1 MTKKNN
7 KRKLE
12 EVEAEEDLIK
22 EVKRQ
27 PIDCEAVGIGPDG
40 TESALARVTIVNF
53 HGVVVLDK
61 YVKPLDYVTN
71 FRTEISGITRKMLIN
86 ANKFKDVQKEVS
98 DIIKDRII
106 IGHAIHNDLKLLLL
120 DHPSSMIR
128 DTSKYKPFRKHSNGS
143 SMLENQFTTKRIRLD
158 SKEKKE
164 QQNGSSSKFPIPYET
179 NDDSVETDEKLIPIN
194 YNSAKHGKDFVFPS
208 HSDFLDNPGYS
219 RQYINN
225 SNTKTPIKKLV
236 IKPLKVKPS
245 LPSDFEEKTWA
256 KLASA
261 IQAIYSSK
269 SVNDSLEELYK
280 ACENLCLHK
289 LSKSLYQKL
298 HSELE
303 KHILLEGEQIQK
315 DLGLELFRK
324 HIMIASNIRAKT
336 LSGILSLIK
345 QERDGD
351 AVDYALIKS
360 LIRMFIDL
368 NIYYHGFEIPFLE
381 ETRSYFMIEGQRL
394 VSEFSVP
401 QYLSHVSNRLSI
413 ESARAA
419 EYLDKKTMDPLLK
432 AIDEELIMKHK
443 TGTQIVTDTNNESD
457 MVSELLTLKSRM
469 DSIVNGPFQTKYVDQ
484 KLRQGNKSMNDTEM
498 EHMLNEVLVLF
509 RYIQGKD
516 IFEAFYKR
524 DLAKRLLLNKSASFD
539 YEKSMLTKL
548 RKECGPGF
556 TGKLEGMFK
565 DIDLSRDFMR
575 SFQDSKASEEMK
587 RYKIDFSVNILTQG
601 FWPTYAPNP
610 CNLPPY
616 MTQCQEIFKDFYLSK
631 HSGRNLK
638 WQNSLGHCILSAN
651 FPLVCCKLVVSL
663 YQAVTLLLFNSYE
676 DISQRVTYEE
686 IKEITGLD
694 HKDLTL
700 TLQSLACGKTRVLTK
715 FPKGR
720 DVNKTDKFAINEK
733 FDVQYYRVKI
743 NSIQLKET
751 LEENNDT
758 TERVFLD
765 RQYQVDAALVRI
777 MKMRKSLTHN
787 EIVTELLG
795 QLKFKA
801 MVSDIK
807 KRIESLID
815 RDYLERD
822 PDDSS
827 VIRYL
832 A

>member
-1 MTKKNN
+1 MF
-7 KRKLE
+7 
-12 EVEAEEDLIK
+12 
-22 EVKRQ
+22 
-27 PIDCEAVGIGPDG
+27 P
-40 TESALARVTIVNF
+40 
-53 HGVVVLDK
+53 
-61 YVKPLDYVTN
+61 
-71 FRTEISGITRKMLIN
+71 
-86 ANKFKDVQKEVS
+86 
-98 DIIKDRII
+98 
-106 IGHAIHNDLKLLLL
+106 
-120 DHPSSMIR
+120 
-128 DTSKYKPFRKHSNGS
+128 GS

-303 KHILLEGEQIQK
+303 KHILLEGEQIQNNQINEISFLRSVDK
-315 DLGLELFRK
+315 SWKEHCKHMVLIRSIFLYLDRTYVLQTGGILSIWDLGLELFRK

-432 AIDEELIMKHK
+432 AIDEELIMKHELKSLYNLFLRVNALDQIRSHFGSYIKK

-575 SFQDSKASEEMK
+575 SFKDSKASEEMK

-616 MTQCQEIFKDFYLSK
+616 DFYLSK

-638 WQNSLGHCILSAN
+638 WQNSLGHYL
-651 FPLVCCKLVVSL
+651 LVTQLI
-663 YQAVTLLLFNSYE
+663 YE

>member
-1 MTKKNN
+1 MTKKDN

-12 EVEAEEDLIK
+12 EVEVDEDLIK
-22 EVKRQ
+22 EAKRQ

-345 QERDGD
+345 QER
-351 AVDYALIKS
+351 
-360 LIRMFIDL
+360 MFIDL

-394 VSEFSVP
+394 VSELSVP

-432 AIDEELIMKHK
+432 AIDEELIMKHVDTILDKGFINMVDNNDICFHIDELKSLYNLFLRVNALDQIRSHFGSYIKK

-616 MTQCQEIFKDFYLSK
+616 VGF
-631 HSGRNLK
+631 R
-638 WQNSLGHCILSAN
+638 
-651 FPLVCCKLVVSL
+651 
-663 YQAVTLLLFNSYE
+663 LL
-676 DISQRVTYEE
+676 
-686 IKEITGLD
+686 
-694 HKDLTL
+694 
-700 TLQSLACGKTRVLTK
+700 
-715 FPKGR
+715 
-720 DVNKTDKFAINEK
+720 
-733 FDVQYYRVKI
+733 
-743 NSIQLKET
+743 
-751 LEENNDT
+751 
-758 TERVFLD
+758 
-765 RQYQVDAALVRI
+765 
-777 MKMRKSLTHN
+777 
-787 EIVTELLG
+787 
-795 QLKFKA
+795 
-801 MVSDIK
+801 
-807 KRIESLID
+807 
-815 RDYLERD
+815 
-822 PDDSS
+822 
-827 VIRYL
+827 
-832 A
+832 

>member
-1 MTKKNN
+1 MHVSVSVYKFFIRCSSIADNVYTTPLDLPIVQPY
-7 KRKLE
+7 RKLGSKTIKTNLQNISI
-12 EVEAEEDLIK
+12 ED
-22 EVKRQ
+22 
-27 PIDCEAVGIGPDG
+27 PDVA
-40 TESALARVTIVNF
+40 SPVNSLKQRAAF
-53 HGVVVLDK
+53 PPNFIHSLDA
-61 YVKPLDYVTN
+61 TH
-71 FRTEISGITRKMLIN
+71 ML
-86 ANKFKDVQKEVS
+86 
-98 DIIKDRII
+98 
-106 IGHAIHNDLKLLLL
+106 
-120 DHPSSMIR
+120 M
-128 DTSKYKPFRKHSNGS
+128 TS
-143 SMLENQFTTKRIRLD
+143 LEC
-158 SKEKKE
+158 KE
-164 QQNGSSSKFPIPYET
+164 QQLTFASVH
-179 NDDSVETDEKLIPIN
+179 DSYWT
-194 YNSAKHGKDFVFPS
+194 
-208 HSDFLDNPGYS
+208 
-219 RQYINN
+219 
-225 SNTKTPIKKLV
+225 
-236 IKPLKVKPS
+236 
-245 LPSDFEEKTWA
+245 
-256 KLASA
+256 
-261 IQAIYSSK
+261 
-269 SVNDSLEELYK
+269 
-280 ACENLCLHK
+280 
-289 LSKSLYQKL
+289 QKL
-298 HSELE
+298 ERTL
-303 KHILLEGEQIQK
+303 

-345 QERDGD
+345 QE
-351 AVDYALIKS
+351 
-360 LIRMFIDL
+360 RMFIDL

-394 VSEFSVP
+394 VSELSVP

-432 AIDEELIMKHK
+432 AIDEELIMKHVDTILDKGFINMVDNNDICFHIDELKSLYNLFLRVNALDQIRSHFGSYIKK

-469 DSIVNGPFQTKYVDQ
+469 DSIVNGPFQSNYNFVYTVKESFEMFINQRQNKPAELIAKYVDQ

-638 WQNSLGHCILSAN
+638 WQNSLGHS
-651 FPLVCCKLVVSL
+651 
-663 YQAVTLLLFNSYE
+663 VTLLLFNSYE